1 MKIALC
7 FWGQP
12 RFIENPAVFNGLNKV
27 LFSNP
32 EYNVDIYVH
41 TWFNENGTMVGSN
54 WSGIHHKM
62 NPKTLDYIV
71 NRYRNNLK
79 HLVWMAQ
86 PNFLL
91 DDRFKPL
98 RQQMCDN
105 MQSSVY
111 MVNDINFNALCS
123 QMVSTHEAINLIR
136 HAGIEQYDWIILMR
150 QDCCLFKLPDLTT
163 LDPNKLYCALTG
175 PESIKDDY
183 FIFNPK
189 NSQVFNMV
197 DALQTYTVT
206 NTKIPN
212 AEHIRYVQAL
222 KFIPVE
228 NIISLNTPGNESFK
242 VIRSYE

>member
-1 MKIALC
+1 MKIAVG

-12 RFIENPAVFNGLNKV
+12 RFIENPAVFNGLNKL

-32 EYNVDIYVH
+32 TYNVDVYVH
-41 TWFNENGTMVGSN
+41 TWFDENGTMIGSN
-54 WSGIHHKM
+54 WSNVNHKM
-62 NPKTLDYIV
+62 NPKTLDYIFD
-71 NRYRNNLK
+71 RYRNHLK

-98 RQQMCDN
+98 RQQMYNHMHTSTC
-105 MQSSVY
+105 
-111 MVNDINFNALCS
+111 MVNDRNFDALCS

-136 HAGIEQYDWIILMR
+136 NAGIEQYDWIILMR
-150 QDCCLFKLPDLTT
+150 QDCCLLTLPDLTT

-189 NSQVFNMV
+189 NSGIFNMV
-197 DALQTYTVT
+197 DALQTYKVT
-206 NTKIPN
+206 NYNIPN
-212 AEHIRYVQAL
+212 SEHIRYVQAL
-222 KFIPVE
+222 KYVPLE
-228 NIISLNTPGNESFK
+228 NLISLNATTYT